1 MRLVVE
7 PADGLVDQIP
17 EIRFEG
23 APEGTAIT
31 LTISTT
37 DAAGHHWRS
46 STTGRH
52 SGMDGDT
59 DQSEPWWAMEF
70 ASEGEPPVAFT
81 APPDQLEYQI
91 RAEVGQEVATAV
103 ATRRWL
109 AGAVRGETVVGDGYR
124 LTTFAPDGGGD
135 HPGVLIIPGSVGP
148 AALEPMAALLA
159 SHGYATA
166 VLAYIQEPG
175 LPPSLREVP
184 IEALAAGYRSFAA
197 SSAVNADRVVVLA
210 ASVATGGALALLAST
225 ADLDPRGLVAISPT
239 HVVWQALGD
248 GGPPPKASSWTLG
261 GEPLPW
267 TRMRGERLL
276 PQMIDHALFDRFH
289 RHPRPKALHL
299 LAAYAAGLS
308 DAPADEP
315 AALAVERIRCPLLLI
330 SGQDDQMWPS
340 VTMADSIMAR
350 RHRADDRHLTFP
362 DAGHFFRPPFT
373 PTTVPWNDS
382 LFSGGTASGN
392 ARAQAEGWQAILT
405 FLHDG
410 LDGTDPSATDQPG
423 TP

>member
-17 EIRFEG
+17 EIRVEG
-23 APEGTAIT
+23 APDGNPVT

-37 DAAGHHWRS
+37 DAAGHRWQS
-46 STTGRH
+46 VTA
-52 SGMDGDT
+52 SGDSGSGGNT
-59 DQSEPWWAMEF
+59 DQSEPWWSMEF
-70 ASEGEPPVAFT
+70 ASEGKAPVAFT
-81 APPDQLEYQI
+81 APPDQLEYKL
-91 RAEVGQEVATAV
+91 RGEAGLEVATAV

-109 AGAVRGETVVGDGYR
+109 AGAARGETVVGDGYR

-135 HPGVLIIPGSVGP
+135 HPGVLIIPGSVGA

-197 SSAVNADRVVVLA
+197 SSAVNADRIVVLA
-210 ASVATGGALALLAST
+210 ASVATGGALAMLINA
-225 ADLDPRGLVAISPT
+225 ADIDPRGLVAISPT

-248 GGPPPKASSWTLG
+248 GGPPPKASSWTLAG
-261 GEPLPW
+261 APLPW

-308 DAPADEP
+308 EGSADEP
-315 AALAVERIRCPLLLI
+315 AALAVERIRCPLLLL

-362 DAGHFFRPPFT
+362 DAGHFFRPPLT

-382 LFSGGTASGN
+382 LFSGGTAAGN
-392 ARAQAEGWQAILT
+392 ARAQAEGWQAIRN
-405 FLHDG
+405 FLHDR
-410 LDGTDPSATDQPG
+410 LDGTDPNSSGQPG
-423 TP
+423 AP

>member
-7 PADGLVDQIP
+7 PADGLVDQVP
-17 EIRFEG
+17 GIRVEA
-23 APEGTAIT
+23 APDGMAIT
-31 LTISTT
+31 LTITTT
-37 DAAGHHWRS
+37 DAAGHRWQS
-46 STTGRH
+46 STAVSEQGA
-52 SGMDGDT
+52 SGNA
-59 DQSEPWWAMEF
+59 DQSEPLWSMEF
-70 ASEGEPPVAFT
+70 ASEGTPPVAFT
-81 APPDQLEYQI
+81 APPDQLEYQL
-91 RAEVGQEVATAV
+91 RAEAGHQVATAV

-109 AGAVRGETVVGDGYR
+109 TGAGRGETVVGDGYR
-124 LTTFAPDGGGD
+124 LTTFAPHGGKD
-135 HPGVLIIPGSVGP
+135 HPGVLIVPGSVG
-148 AALEPMAALLA
+148 AVALEPMAALLA

-184 IEALAAGYRSFAA
+184 IEALAAGYRAFAA
-197 SSAVNADRVVVLA
+197 SSAVTTDRMAVVA
-210 ASVATGGALALLAST
+210 ASVATGGALAMLAHT
-225 ADLDPRGLVAISPT
+225 PDIDPRGLVAISPT

-248 GGPPPKASSWTLG
+248 GGPPPKASSWTLA

-276 PQMIDHALFDRFH
+276 PQMVDHALFDRFR

-299 LAAYAAGLS
+299 LTAYAGGLS
-308 DAPADEP
+308 EGTADEP
-315 AALAVERIRCPLLLI
+315 AAIAVDRIRCPLLLL

-350 RHRADDRHLTFP
+350 RNRPDDRHLSFP

-382 LFSGGTASGN
+382 LFSGGTAAGN
-392 ARAQAEGWQAILT
+392 ARAQAEGWQAILH
-405 FLHDG
+405 FLNDR
-410 LDGTDPSATDQPG
+410 LDGTDQNAASHTGNP
-423 TP
+423 